1 MNIAYCGLSVKGNP
15 EQAELARLI
24 QDNTTKIIYCIGN
37 AGTGKTIV
45 SLAAAIEDVEIN
57 KKYGKRGKIYYVRE
71 PVEVGKSLGY
81 LPGGIDEKFDAY
93 LEGLRDNLI
102 KLEDIGGMIKAE
114 NELEKIECIPPQY
127 LRGASKDQC
136 IIIVDEA
143 QNMSLN
149 TIKTILTRVGDY
161 TKVVLLG
168 STNQIDTKGI
178 TKKDND
184 FMKTYNKLKDLSYVG
199 FVELIQSK
207 RSAFCAEIDARLSE
221 DE

>member
-1 MNIAYCGLSVKGNP
+1 
-15 EQAELARLI
+15 
-24 QDNTTKIIYCIGN
+24 
-37 AGTGKTIV
+37 
-45 SLAAAIEDVEIN
+45 
-57 KKYGKRGKIYYVRE
+57 
-71 PVEVGKSLGY
+71 
-81 LPGGIDEKFDAY
+81 
-93 LEGLRDNLI
+93 
-102 KLEDIGGMIKAE
+102 
-114 NELEKIECIPPQY
+114 
-127 LRGASKDQC
+127 
-136 IIIVDEA
+136 
-143 QNMSLN
+143 MSLN

-184 FMKTYNKLKDLSYVG
+184 FMKTYNKLKDLNYVG